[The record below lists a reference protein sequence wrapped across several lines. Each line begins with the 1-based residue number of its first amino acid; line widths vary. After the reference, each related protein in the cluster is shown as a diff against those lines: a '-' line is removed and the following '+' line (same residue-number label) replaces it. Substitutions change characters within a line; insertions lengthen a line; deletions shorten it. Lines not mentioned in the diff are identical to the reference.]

1 MWHVWAAYFSEFS
14 WTLWKR
20 VLLSAAF
27 TPDPTRRLPMTR
39 WRQEAARAR
48 VQRDP
53 QPAGRSRSRR
63 SALGSRARRVPLGGS
78 LSLRGTAA
86 PRGASVPESPARG
99 WQLAEAA
106 PPRPPGAR
114 ILATSRRPSPHL
126 LSSSRGSWPVAR
138 RLRGPD
144 PPRLGGSGQ
153 APATEPQRPARSAP
167 LCEAADV
174 RPFSLALCGRRGDGA
189 TARPAGGGRS
199 RPGLCFPAG
208 GRGSRARSVTTTR
221 VSVVLSREP
230 AREEEPAS
238 ARARPWTRP
247 SPRPRF
253 AGPPGAACAPAPA
266 EAPWPLTARPEP
278 RGLESRLRGR
288 GDRAGGVASAR
299 GVASAGAGRAR
310 AGPRS
315 GRAGDAEPSQA
326 ERSASCREKHAEP
339 PAACGSASIV
349 LRRRAPRTP
358 PLPRLPQ
365 NFFSRGTGV

>member
-1 MWHVWAAYFSEFS
+1 M
-14 WTLWKR
+14 
-20 VLLSAAF
+20 
-27 TPDPTRRLPMTR
+27 
-39 WRQEAARAR
+39 
-48 VQRDP
+48 
-53 QPAGRSRSRR
+53 
-63 SALGSRARRVPLGGS
+63 
-78 LSLRGTAA
+78 
-86 PRGASVPESPARG
+86 PESPARG
-99 WQLAEAA
+99 RQLAEAA

-238 ARARPWTRP
+238 ARARSWTRP

-288 GDRAGGVASAR
+288 GERAGGVASAR
-299 GVASAGAGRAR
+299 GVANARGGASASPAEERAR
-310 AGPRS
+310 G
-315 GRAGDAEPSQA
+315 
-326 ERSASCREKHAEP
+326 
-339 PAACGSASIV
+339 
-349 LRRRAPRTP
+349 RRRAESSRAERE
-358 PLPRLPQ
+358 LPAEARRAGGRLRLRARRAASPGSADPASAQ
-365 NFFSRGTGV
+365 APAKLFFSGDRRLKGSAGSRLCAPLQRRPRGLASLPAGSRAPRRLTC